1 MLRGL
6 CIAETKVALIQRSC
20 GYASR
25 PTLDIAEIDMAVQII
40 KSQQPGCLVVVDN
53 CYGEFTDTKE
63 PCAVSSPSKSFH
75 QSVNELIN
83 QSINQSMN
91 QSVSQSINQSIN
103 QPVN

>member
-1 MLRGL
+1 MLTGL

-40 KSQQPGCLVVVDN
+40 KSQQPECLVVVDN

-63 PCAVSSPSKSFH
+63 PCAVSSSSFSIH
-75 QSVNELIN
+75 HSVN
-83 QSINQSMN
+83 QSIDQTSYT
-91 QSVSQSINQSIN
+91 VCL
-103 QPVN
+103 